1 MEHLY
6 ERLQE
11 LKVADC
17 MNTTVVLISVNQC
30 MHEAAQLLRKHDISG
45 APVVDEHGRCV
56 GMLSAS
62 DFVRREADERNGMPP
77 SAYAKAERAE
87 DARPIPLEVGE
98 IGEERVSKYMSPA
111 VQTVTEDTPLVK
123 AAQMMCAEHIHRLP
137 VLDATGRLQGMITS
151 LDVTAALV
159 HAMQE
164 AQQDNRHW

>member
-6 ERLQE
+6 ERLQQ

-17 MNTTVVLISVNQC
+17 MNTTVVFVSVHQC
-30 MHEAAQLLRKHDISG
+30 MHEAAQLLRKHGISG

-77 SAYAKAERAE
+77 SAYAKAERID

-98 IGEERVSKYMSPA
+98 IGEERVSKYMSTA
-111 VQTVTEDTPLVK
+111 VQAVQPETPLIT
-123 AAQMMCAEHIHRLP
+123 AAQMMCAGHIHRLP
-137 VLDATGRLQGMITS
+137 VLDASGRPLGMVTS
-151 LDVTAALV
+151 LDLTAALV
-159 HAMQE
+159 NAMNE
-164 AQQDNRHW
+164 AQQDSRR